1 MTDLFGGLPQAIVYK
16 TIDGRTVEVA
26 KRGKHYVEPRGYYA
40 PPGTGPAGETCNT
53 CRHHVTRR
61 FSKKYH
67 KCALAHALWTGGRAN
82 DILVRAAACKGWEG
96 KTDLPKEAP

>member
-1 MTDLFGGLPQAIVYK
+1 MSDLFGGLPRAIVYK

-40 PPGTGPAGETCNT
+40 PPGTGPAGESCGTCA
-53 CRHHVTRR
+53 HHVIRCL
-61 FSKKYH
+61 SKKYH
-67 KCALAHALWTGGRAN
+67 KCALAHALWTGGRAS

>member
-26 KRGKHYVEPRGYYA
+26 KRGKHYVEPR
-40 PPGTGPAGETCNT
+40 AGETCNT
-53 CRHHVTRR
+53 CQHHVTIRY
-61 FSKKYH
+61 SKRYH
-67 KCALAHALWTGGRAN
+67 NCALARGKWTGGRAS